1 MVGNV
6 YEVYEIDADNLA
18 WVEERWDDASG
29 HQTSHSMGLESTE
42 MEIP

>member
-18 WVEERWDDASG
+18 WVEEWWVDDSG
-29 HQTSHSMGLESTE
+29 NRTSHSMGLESAE